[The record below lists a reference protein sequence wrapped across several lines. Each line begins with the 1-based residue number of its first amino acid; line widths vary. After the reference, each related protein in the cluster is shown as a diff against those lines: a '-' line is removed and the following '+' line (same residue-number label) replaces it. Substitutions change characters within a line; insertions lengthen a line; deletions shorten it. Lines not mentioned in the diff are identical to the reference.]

1 LGKRF
6 LLNFITS
13 LFLIVKNMGTHV
25 LNQIEMENI
34 IQTEKKESTQPTL
47 SPLKSCVFTGHRILE
62 KNFSP
67 KAMTDA
73 IDKAIED
80 GVTVFYNGM
89 AMGFDLLA
97 AEYLITLKKIN
108 PKLKLIAC
116 IPCYGQEKNF
126 PDEDK
131 ARYVAVLKRADEQV
145 LLSQTYFRGCMQN
158 RDRYMADRADM
169 MIAYCH
175 KKKGG
180 AAYTVNYFSKKNK
193 PIFFV

>member
-1 LGKRF
+1 MKKQLTF
-6 LLNFITS
+6 FTTECENS
-13 LFLIVKNMGTHV
+13 AYKN
-25 LNQIEMENI
+25 
-34 IQTEKKESTQPTL
+34 
-47 SPLKSCVFTGHRILE
+47 CVFTGHRELGDD
-62 KNFSP
+62 FS
-67 KAMTDA
+67 KIRLKKT
-73 IDKAIED
+73 IETLIKQ
-80 GVTVFYNGM
+80 GTENFYNGM
-89 AMGFDLLA
+89 AMGFDLAA
-97 AEYLITLKKIN
+97 AEMVLILKKKYKNI
-108 PKLKLIAC
+108 KLIAC

-175 KKKGG
+175 KKTGG